1 MVTPTQAEKVADAL
15 LDESRRALRT
25 KQVKRKETADAERR
39 RRESP
44 LLPALI
50 SAIAVSVALSYIDNI
65 FVCIAIGAAIGAVS
79 GWAARRH

>member
-15 LDESRRALRT
+15 LDEPQRALGA
-25 KQVKRKETADAERR
+25 KQVKRNEAADAERR

-50 SAIAVSVALSYIDNI
+50 SAVAVSVALGYFENV
-65 FVCIAIGAAIGAVS
+65 FVCIVIGAAIGTVF
-79 GWAARRH
+79 GWAARRS